1 MSVRQ
6 VQDAR
11 ANSKVSFVGY
21 MEEDSYSGVSKAKKS
36 KYCKMSIGDE
46 SGSIKVLIFNDKM
59 EESKSLNEGLP
70 KEKNIVIITGKK
82 MEDVVFADMF
92 AIQDNQVY
100 TKLSDLK
107 KEKAE

>member
-1 MSVRQ
+1 
-6 VQDAR
+6 
-11 ANSKVSFVGY
+11 
-21 MEEDSYSGVSKAKKS
+21 
-36 KYCKMSIGDE
+36 
-46 SGSIKVLIFNDKM
+46 
-59 EESKSLNEGLP
+59 
-70 KEKNIVIITGKK
+70 

>member
-46 SGSIKVLIFNDKM
+46 SGSIKVLIFNDKW
-59 EESKSLNEGLP
+59 KRAR
-70 KEKNIVIITGKK
+70 V
-82 MEDVVFADMF
+82 
-92 AIQDNQVY
+92 
-100 TKLSDLK
+100 
-107 KEKAE
+107 